1 MLDYHYKTF
10 LTLIEEGSYTK
21 AAKKLNITQP
31 AVTQHIQHLQEEL
44 GIQLLRYEGKQMI
57 VTEKGK
63 YLEEQLL
70 LLNRDILRIRKQ
82 LNQQDDA
89 PALTFGATLTI
100 GEYVMPGLIG
110 RYLEKHP
117 GHHLSMIVDNTETLI
132 GLIQKGK
139 IDFALIEGDFNQ
151 SQLGFEKLSEEPF
164 IGVCAAANPLW
175 NSEQDLWALFREH
188 LFVREEGSGSRRI
201 LEKALLSEGA
211 SLSSFERATVVG
223 GIGPIKKL
231 VAQNRGIAFL
241 YRISVQAE
249 LEEGTLKEIPI
260 RRFSVSHPFHVVHLK
275 EYRGRGPLQEFLS
288 FYR

>member
-1 MLDYHYKTF
+1 MLDNRYKTF

-44 GIQLLRYEGKQMI
+44 GVQLFRYEGKQLL
-57 VTEKGK
+57 VTEKGR
-63 YLEEQLL
+63 YLEEQLS
-70 LLNRDILRIRKQ
+70 LLNRDVARIRTQ
-82 LNQQDDA
+82 LLQNDDA
-89 PALTFGATLTI
+89 PTLTFGATLTI

-110 RYLEKHP
+110 RYLERHP
-117 GHHLSMIVDNTETLI
+117 RHHLSMIVDNTATLT
-132 GLIQKGK
+132 GLIQTGK

-151 SQLGFEKLSEEPF
+151 SQFGFGKLSDEPF
-164 IGVCAAANPLW
+164 IGVCAATSPLW
-175 NSEQDLWALFREH
+175 HNEQDLSALFREH
-188 LFVREEGSGSRRI
+188 LFLREEGSGSRRI

-223 GIGPIKKL
+223 GIGPIKQL

-249 LEEGTLKEIPI
+249 LEAGRLKEIPI
-260 RRFSVSHPFHVVHLK
+260 RGFAVAHPFHVVHLK
-275 EYRGRGPLQEFLS
+275 DFRDRGPLQELLS
-288 FYR
+288 FYC